1 MIRPFHSKRIRI
13 AGRQLGLCLSLLL
26 LTLTVSSAVEVTWDG
41 AGADNKWMTGLNW
54 GGVAPVVG
62 DSLLFSGTTK
72 LTADN
77 DFVVDTSFAGITFN
91 SNAGAFILSGN
102 RITLG
107 GDLINNS
114 ASLQTL
120 NLALILDATR
130 TFNAASGNMIV
141 SSIIS
146 GTGGL
151 IKTGSGNLTL
161 SGTAS
166 NTYAGLTSVNGGT
179 LTLDKSAGVDA
190 IAGNLE
196 ITSGGKVVF
205 ARSHQLKDST
215 IVTLSGVGSIFNGT
229 AVNEGMPNSMV
240 ETIAGF
246 TATGG
251 TFNAGSNS
259 NWTITGAGS
268 FTGGAGNTLFVG
280 NSGAR
285 LSFGSLS
292 ITGMTATA
300 GGNVALANT
309 FTLYGNSTVLSTI
322 TVGSGGLTLDGSRI
336 NLRRG
341 GVGMSGSRLVLN
353 GNVTVTGTTASNITE
368 DISGGTA
375 GVVNLELS
383 GTTAPVDREFNV
395 GVGGLTINVAITNG
409 SSSAA
414 GVTKTGN
421 GTLTFSGGHANT
433 YAGTT
438 YINGGTLVL
447 GQTNGVTAVA
457 GDIVVNSGGTL
468 SLTTNE
474 QIANGAGIT
483 VNTGGTIAAWGRT
496 ETIRYYTQN
505 GGGLTSSNNT
515 GQVTIT
521 ETMALNGGN
530 VFTLNSSSTPAHFQ
544 AHRLE
549 LNGANLLLGGNNGAG
564 IGRTAFT
571 VGAGGLHM
579 ANGRNIT
586 LYRGTSGT
594 VLNLLGNFT
603 GVGSNSILVSVD
615 GAVEPELNLG
625 TEVRTFDIAASGNTN
640 ISVAIV
646 GTGGITKTGDGTLTF
661 SGNLPNTYNG
671 KTTVSGGILYL
682 NQTAGINA
690 IAGDLEIASG
700 GTLTLSTNEQIA
712 DGTGITV
719 TGGTISAF
727 KTIETIAYY
736 TQSSGGFTTA
746 GNIGNL
752 NVTGTFA
759 LNGGINASINSSG
772 ANPAAWVLYR
782 AELRGAGI
790 IVGGNN
796 GVGNPRTS
804 LTIGEGGLL
813 LSNRSITLNT
823 GNAGTQM
830 TLQGN
835 VTSSGTSGIL
845 TGTGGDVNPILYLGT
860 GTRIFD
866 VTSGTTTLGVTA
878 TDTASIQKTGG
889 GILAMTV
896 GHSYSGGT
904 TVSAGTLSALNLTGS
919 ATGTGALSVASSAIL
934 TGNGIIVP
942 AAGQNITVNGNIL
955 VGTSTLAA
963 AQTLTL
969 TTSGLGTVEIGGK
982 VIIDLFSGQGSGGLN
997 SQAAADRLILGSD
1010 ASVTFSSSSVLEV
1023 ITSVPIN
1030 AGNTAGWTLGSSWQ
1044 IIDWSNLEGT
1054 FAGGFSNISTTAPGN
1069 FSGLPNLSVLGYAW
1083 DASALYTTGVISIT
1097 LIPEPSRLF
1106 LLVLSGTCMFLR
1118 RRR

>member
-1 MIRPFHSKRIRI
+1 MHSMIRPFHSKRIRI

-26 LTLTVSSAVEVTWDG
+26 LTLTASSAVGVTWDG
-41 AGADNKWMTGLNW
+41 TGADNKWMTGLNW
-54 GGVAPVVG
+54 GGVAPVGG

-130 TFNAASGNMIV
+130 TFNAASGNVIV

-146 GTGGL
+146 GTGEL

-166 NTYAGLTSVNGGT
+166 NTYAGLTSVNGGV

-240 ETIAGF
+240 ETIAGL

-438 YINGGTLVL
+438 YINGGTLC
-447 GQTNGVTAVA
+447 
-457 GDIVVNSGGTL
+457 
-468 SLTTNE
+468 
-474 QIANGAGIT
+474 
-483 VNTGGTIAAWGRT
+483 WGR
-496 ETIRYYTQN
+496 R
-505 GGGLTSSNNT
+505 
-515 GQVTIT
+515 
-521 ETMALNGGN
+521 MA
-530 VFTLNSSSTPAHFQ
+530 
-544 AHRLE
+544 
-549 LNGANLLLGGNNGAG
+549 
-564 IGRTAFT
+564 
-571 VGAGGLHM
+571 
-579 ANGRNIT
+579 
-586 LYRGTSGT
+586 
-594 VLNLLGNFT
+594 
-603 GVGSNSILVSVD
+603 
-615 GAVEPELNLG
+615 
-625 TEVRTFDIAASGNTN
+625 
-640 ISVAIV
+640 
-646 GTGGITKTGDGTLTF
+646 
-661 SGNLPNTYNG
+661 
-671 KTTVSGGILYL
+671 
-682 NQTAGINA
+682 
-690 IAGDLEIASG
+690 
-700 GTLTLSTNEQIA
+700 
-712 DGTGITV
+712 
-719 TGGTISAF
+719 
-727 KTIETIAYY
+727 
-736 TQSSGGFTTA
+736 
-746 GNIGNL
+746 
-752 NVTGTFA
+752 
-759 LNGGINASINSSG
+759 
-772 ANPAAWVLYR
+772 
-782 AELRGAGI
+782 
-790 IVGGNN
+790 
-796 GVGNPRTS
+796 
-804 LTIGEGGLL
+804 
-813 LSNRSITLNT
+813 
-823 GNAGTQM
+823 
-830 TLQGN
+830 
-835 VTSSGTSGIL
+835 
-845 TGTGGDVNPILYLGT
+845 
-860 GTRIFD
+860 
-866 VTSGTTTLGVTA
+866 
-878 TDTASIQKTGG
+878 
-889 GILAMTV
+889 
-896 GHSYSGGT
+896 
-904 TVSAGTLSALNLTGS
+904 
-919 ATGTGALSVASSAIL
+919 
-934 TGNGIIVP
+934 
-942 AAGQNITVNGNIL
+942 
-955 VGTSTLAA
+955 
-963 AQTLTL
+963 
-969 TTSGLGTVEIGGK
+969 
-982 VIIDLFSGQGSGGLN
+982 
-997 SQAAADRLILGSD
+997 
-1010 ASVTFSSSSVLEV
+1010 
-1023 ITSVPIN
+1023 
-1030 AGNTAGWTLGSSWQ
+1030 
-1044 IIDWSNLEGT
+1044 
-1054 FAGGFSNISTTAPGN
+1054 
-1069 FSGLPNLSVLGYAW
+1069 
-1083 DASALYTTGVISIT
+1083 
-1097 LIPEPSRLF
+1097 
-1106 LLVLSGTCMFLR
+1106 
-1118 RRR
+1118 